1 VYGWSARRTPIGRHA
16 DQAVGSRNPVQFR
29 KAQIVQ
35 VVSREVPFK
44 WYTSGLNSGEHYIIW
59 EIENQC
65 CRYEVCEQ
73 DETPTI
79 ELTNPAAVMI
89 IRTSGLI
96 HECAPCMRA
105 YPTSERGITMKA
117 KEGVV
122 NILNKILT
130 ADLTAINQ
138 YFVHAKMCENWGY
151 ERLHHKVRERSI
163 DEMKDADELIGHIL
177 YLEGVP
183 NMQRMNTVQ
192 VGETVPEQLKLDLKA
207 EQGMLALLN
216 EGIVHSTK
224 VTDFTTRHM
233 LEDMA
238 KDVDGHIDWIET
250 QLETIK
256 QIGLEN
262 YLAEQIKKEGS

>member
-1 VYGWSARRTPIGRHA
+1 MQRLRIHVVEIEKQTRNEHIFRVDDGDRRA
-16 DQAVGSRNPVQFR
+16 DNEEKTS
-29 KAQIVQ
+29 AQIE
-35 VVSREVPFK
+35 R
-44 WYTSGLNSGEHYIIW
+44 
-59 EIENQC
+59 
-65 CRYEVCEQ
+65 R
-73 DETPTI
+73 PT
-79 ELTNPAAVMI
+79 A
-89 IRTSGLI
+89 
-96 HECAPCMRA
+96 
-105 YPTSERGITMKA
+105 MKA
-117 KEGVV
+117 KEGVI

-138 YFVHAKMCENWGY
+138 YFVHAKMCANWGY

-183 NMQRMNTVQ
+183 NVQRMNTVQ
-192 VGETVPEQLKLDLKA
+192 VGETVAEQLKLDLKA
-207 EQGMLALLN
+207 EQDMLTLLN
-216 EGIVHSTK
+216 EGIVHCAK

-256 QIGLEN
+256 QVGVEN
-262 YLAEQIKKEGS
+262 YLAEQIKKES